1 MTYELI
7 QFGLFKGLPALHMD
21 WSQREDRISLTKKIQ
36 GFEEKFKM
44 LASKQYVLIDVRNET
59 VPVDIE
65 ELMLTIGLLR
75 DMNYK
80 VTVWVGA
87 AQINTALRV
96 ANTVEVWLRRGQEW
110 AQHTPSSIIIVP
122 DKLGLKNANKSFPS
136 DVPVYIGKHLDNVP
150 RFVAWDW
157 EDYIP
162 DEVVLFMSWLQFPAL
177 LQQVTTSMVV
187 RI

>member
-21 WSQREDRISLTKKIQ
+21 WSQREGRTSLTKKIQ
-36 GFEEKFKM
+36 DFEEKFKM
-44 LASKQYVLIDVRNET
+44 PASKQYVLIDTRDISET
-59 VPVDIE
+59 VLLDTE

-80 VTVWVGA
+80 VIVWVDA

-96 ANTVEVWLRRGQEW
+96 ANTVEVWLKRGQEW
-110 AQHTPSSIIIVP
+110 AQHLPSSIIIVP
-122 DKLGLKNANKSFPS
+122 DAQRASPPS
-136 DVPVYIGKHLDNVP
+136 NMPVYIGKHLENVAK
-150 RFVAWDW
+150 FVAW
-157 EDYIP
+157 EDIGYIP
-162 DEVVLFMSWLQFPAL
+162 DDVVLFLSWLQFPAL
-177 LQQVTTSMVV
+177 LQQVTASMSV

>member
-44 LASKQYVLIDVRNET
+44 PASKQYVLIDIRNES

-65 ELMLTIGLLR
+65 ELMLTIGLMR

-80 VTVWVGA
+80 VTVWVDA
-87 AQINTALRV
+87 TQINTALRV

-110 AQHTPSSIIIVP
+110 AQHTPSSIIIRP
-122 DKLGLKNANKSFPS
+122 GWKKGNPPS
-136 DVPVYIGKHLDNVP
+136 NIPVAIGKHLENVP
-150 RFVAWDW
+150 RFVAW
-157 EDYIP
+157 EEPGVIP
-162 DEVVLFMSWLQFPAL
+162 DEVVLFLAWLQFPAL
-177 LQQVTTSMVV
+177 LQQATESMSV